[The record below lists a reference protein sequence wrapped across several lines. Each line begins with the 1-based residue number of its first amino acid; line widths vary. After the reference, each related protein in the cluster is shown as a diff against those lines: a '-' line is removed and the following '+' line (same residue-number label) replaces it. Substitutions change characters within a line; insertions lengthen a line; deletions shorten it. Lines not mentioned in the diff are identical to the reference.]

1 MGDTENINGKDA
13 EEYHDLLNK
22 LGLEDKDASQHQKR
36 AHRRFNFDIPET
48 KFILEIRDEVCML
61 YDVSVGGL
69 SFFAKQHFQP
79 EMKLGLDFDR
89 RFHVEVIVVNS
100 FLDQAGSMEG
110 EAFFRHGCRF
120 MSEND
125 GYRCVVAVLNQYLKS
140 LMEEA

>member
-1 MGDTENINGKDA
+1 MGETENGVGKDA
-13 EEYHDLLNK
+13 EEYHDLLNR
-22 LGLEDKDASQHQKR
+22 LGLEGKDSSQHQNR

-48 KFILEIRDEVCML
+48 KFILEIGDEVCLL

-69 SFFAKQHFQP
+69 SFFSKKHYQTDI
-79 EMKLGLDFDR
+79 KLGLDFDR

-100 FLDQAGSMEG
+100 FLDKAGSMEG

-120 MSEND
+120 LNEND

-140 LMEEA
+140 LMEEV

>member
-1 MGDTENINGKDA
+1 MGDTENSIEKDA
-13 EEYHDLLNK
+13 EEYHDLLNR
-22 LGLEDKDASQHQKR
+22 LGLEGKDTSQHKNR

-48 KFILEIRDEVCML
+48 KFILGIGDDVCLL

-69 SFFAKQHFQP
+69 SFFSKNHY
-79 EMKLGLDFDR
+79 ETDMKLGLDFDR

-100 FLDQAGSMEG
+100 FLDKAGSMEG

-120 MSEND
+120 MNESE

-140 LMEEA
+140 LTEEA

>member
-1 MGDTENINGKDA
+1 MGDTENNIGTDA
-13 EEYHDLLNK
+13 EEYHDLLNR
-22 LGLEDKDASQHQKR
+22 LGLEGKDAGQHRKR

-48 KFILEIRDEVCML
+48 KFILEIGEEVCL
-61 YDVSVGGL
+61 LCDVSVGGL
-69 SFFAKQHFQP
+69 SFVSKSHYET

-100 FLDQAGSMEG
+100 FLDKAGSMEG

-120 MSEND
+120 LNEND

-140 LMEEA
+140 LMEEV

>member
-1 MGDTENINGKDA
+1 MGETENIIEKDA

-22 LGLEDKDASQHQKR
+22 LGLEDKDVSQHQKR

-48 KFILEIRDEVCML
+48 KFILEIGDDVCLL

-69 SFFAKQHFQP
+69 SFFSKTHF
-79 EMKLGLDFDR
+79 ETDTKLGLGFDR

-100 FLDQAGSMEG
+100 FLDKAGSMEG

-120 MSEND
+120 MKGID

-140 LMEEA
+140 LIEET